1 MMDELRARKLWSYA
15 NGTAEA
21 PEMDTK
27 ADDQVKATK
36 EYKKEL
42 REHGEN
48 DDAAAAL
55 IRKHISA
62 AQLHHVAQL
71 TTANSTWTKI
81 CEAHEKQGI
90 NHALQWLNSIVGTA
104 LQEGGK
110 VQPHINSIREAHDR
124 MVACDVDMKFG
135 DAVLAGILMKSFPPS
150 YAPIKMNLST
160 LGKGD
165 FTFAAVSHAMLNE
178 EARRVNDPSP
188 GNVGN
193 DHSAMFANRQQQQSG
208 TTSCNWCGL
217 DRHVEQDCYS
227 KRDGVPQRTPA
238 EKQAAR
244 KQQRRNNARKGPRKS
259 SPTNEANLAEQAE
272 QQQQNLYHV
281 LACPDE
287 ETAAAE
293 PSAYRSEATVTATPS
308 STMDRPV
315 GQSVSLHSKVPPVK
329 STDGIDW
336 YVDSGASFHY
346 CRHREWFT
354 TFEPITGQVVALGDG
369 RRVPLTGRGTISVN
383 VPISDGAHTYG
394 TFQNVQYVPDLTA
407 NLLSVAALTACG
419 LTVNFHDKECAI
431 RNQHGKVIGLATK
444 AANKLFHLRV
454 VKGPATAL
462 KATGKALAASQ
473 PRHDS
478 LQLWHHRLG
487 HVNYATVRQLFA
499 EQMAA
504 DVASLS
510 ATHPIMPPAPGDPAP
525 HCDACQ
531 LGKAHRLPFPH
542 QSLTRGSAPLQLL
555 HMDLC
560 GPFRIPSSGGALY
573 FMVIIDDYSRYI
585 WLRLLKKKDEAT
597 QHIKDFKAWAETLHS
612 GAGLRIKQVRFDG
625 GGEFMSGE
633 LRSYLTSAG
642 ISIQVTVPDTPSQNG
657 VAERANRTLVEC
669 MRSMMYAWP
678 TPMPA
683 QFWAEAV
690 RTAAYLRNR
699 CRTRAVEGK
708 TPYEAWFGSKP
719 TFGNL
724 RVYGCLAY
732 AHTPIAQRTQQGKL
746 GKLEPKA
753 TRCVFIGYAEQHK
766 AYRLW
771 DTTTHKVIISRDV
784 RFIEDQ
790 PGLTAEYIA
799 SNTDLQS
806 GVIAALPNTWDILP
820 AIPMPPESKVDAAAA
835 AARGDHGNSAA
846 AAAAAALPPL
856 NNDLPPLIPAPP
868 GVHIQP
874 AAPSPVVPPA
884 VDVRPTDS
892 TPAPPLSSPA
902 SPVRLPRELRIL
914 QDSLP
919 AGVKDHAPSTVQT
932 PRLGLR
938 VAAITEPEADPTT
951 VKQALSRPD
960 ADQWRAA
967 MKAEM
972 DSLNTA
978 GTYTIVPL
986 PSGRHPIGSKWV
998 FRTKRGADGQIIK
1011 HKARLVAQGFSQQ
1024 FGIDYVETFAPV
1036 ARYSSIR
1043 AILALVAH
1051 HDWELHQMDVRSA
1064 YLNGD
1069 LKEEIY
1075 MRQPE
1080 GFVSPGQESLVCRLQ
1095 KSLYGLKQAGR
1106 TWNQRIDTE
1115 LKAKSFIPIVADP
1128 CVYVYRRGS
1137 TIVIISLYVDDL
1149 LLCSDSLAQL
1159 ERVKA
1164 ELSASFQMEDLGEAH
1179 FVLGIEITRDR
1190 KARTLTISQ
1199 SAYVT
1204 DVIKRFDMADCHP
1217 TSTPMDPG
1225 AHLLKAADSDVL
1237 DAVGVKQYQSAV
1249 GALMYA
1255 AQGTRPDI
1263 AYAMTVLSQFN
1274 SAPSAEHWKAVK
1286 RVMRYLRGTTH
1297 YGITYRGL
1305 DSSMEEPTLHGYCD
1319 SNYAEDLNDRKSVT
1333 GYAFL
1338 LSGAAVS
1345 WQAKKQPSV
1354 ATSTTEAEYMAA
1366 SEAAKEAIWWRSFM
1380 VSLGYDVT
1388 AATRIQ
1394 SDNQSSIKL
1403 SKNPEHHKRSKHID
1417 VRHHFI
1423 REKVNE
1429 GTIDLMY
1436 VNTSEMAADILTKP
1450 LVKVKHDAGVTLLGM
1465 HTLPAPSSSTSV
1477 HAA

>member
-1 MMDELRARKLWSYA
+1 
-15 NGTAEA
+15 
-21 PEMDTK
+21 
-27 ADDQVKATK
+27 
-36 EYKKEL
+36 
-42 REHGEN
+42 
-48 DDAAAAL
+48 
-55 IRKHISA
+55 
-62 AQLHHVAQL
+62 
-71 TTANSTWTKI
+71 
-81 CEAHEKQGI
+81 
-90 NHALQWLNSIVGTA
+90 
-104 LQEGGK
+104 
-110 VQPHINSIREAHDR
+110 
-124 MVACDVDMKFG
+124 
-135 DAVLAGILMKSFPPS
+135 
-150 YAPIKMNLST
+150 
-160 LGKGD
+160 
-165 FTFAAVSHAMLNE
+165 
-178 EARRVNDPSP
+178 
-188 GNVGN
+188 
-193 DHSAMFANRQQQQSG
+193 
-208 TTSCNWCGL
+208 
-217 DRHVEQDCYS
+217 
-227 KRDGVPQRTPA
+227 
-238 EKQAAR
+238 
-244 KQQRRNNARKGPRKS
+244 
-259 SPTNEANLAEQAE
+259 
-272 QQQQNLYHV
+272 
-281 LACPDE
+281 
-287 ETAAAE
+287 
-293 PSAYRSEATVTATPS
+293 
-308 STMDRPV
+308 
-315 GQSVSLHSKVPPVK
+315 
-329 STDGIDW
+329 
-336 YVDSGASFHY
+336 
-346 CRHREWFT
+346 
-354 TFEPITGQVVALGDG
+354 
-369 RRVPLTGRGTISVN
+369 
-383 VPISDGAHTYG
+383 
-394 TFQNVQYVPDLTA
+394 VQYVPDLTA
-407 NLLSVAALTACG
+407 NLLSVAALTALG
-419 LTVNFHDKECAI
+419 LTVNFHDKECVI
-431 RNQHGKVIGLATK
+431 RNQHGKIIGLARR

-454 VKGPATAL
+454 IKPKGPNTAP

-473 PRHDS
+473 PLHES
-478 LQLWHHRLG
+478 LQLWHRRLG
-487 HVNYATVRQLFA
+487 HVNYATVHQLFA

-504 DVASLS
+504 DAASLS
-510 ATHPIMPPAPGDPAP
+510 ATHPIMPPASGDSTP

-531 LGKAHRLPFPH
+531 LGKAHRLPFPQ
-542 QSLTRGSAPLQLL
+542 QSFSRSTAPLQLL

-585 WLRLLKKKDEAT
+585 WLRLLKKKDEAS

-633 LRSYLTSAG
+633 LRSYFASAG
-642 ISIQVTVPDTPSQNG
+642 ISVQVTVPDTPSQNG

-678 TPMPA
+678 VPMPA
-683 QFWAEAV
+683 VFWAEAV

-699 CRTRAVEGK
+699 CMTRAVEGR

-724 RVYGCLAY
+724 RVHGCLAY
-732 AHTPIAQRTQQGKL
+732 VHTPITQRTQQGKL

-753 TRCVFIGYAEQHK
+753 SRCVFIGYAEQQK

-771 DTTTHKVIISRDV
+771 DTTTHKVITSRDV
-784 RFIEDQ
+784 RFVEDQ

-799 SNTDLQS
+799 SNSDLQS
-806 GVIAALPNTWDILP
+806 GTLALPTTWNILP
-820 AIPMPPESKVDAAAA
+820 AIPMPPEAKVDAAAA
-835 AARGDHGNSAA
+835 AARGDHGNAA
-846 AAAAAALPPL
+846 AAAVLPF
-856 NNDLPPLIPAPP
+856 NDNLPSLIPAPS
-868 GVHIQP
+868 GSLIQS
-874 AAPSPVVPPA
+874 AAPSPVTPTNSASSPPL
-884 VDVRPTDS
+884 PS
-892 TPAPPLSSPA
+892 PAP
-902 SPVRLPRELRIL
+902 PVRLPRELRIL

-919 AGVKDHAPSTVQT
+919 TGIKDHAPSTVQT
-932 PRLGLR
+932 PQLQLR
-938 VAAITEPEADPTT
+938 VAVIAETEADPTT
-951 VKQALSRPD
+951 VKQALSGPD

-998 FRTKRGADGQIIK
+998 FKTKRGADGQIIK

-1051 HDWELHQMDVRSA
+1051 HDWELHQMDVHSA
-1064 YLNGD
+1064 YLYGE

-1080 GFVSPGQESLVCRLQ
+1080 GFVSPGQESLVCHLQ

-1106 TWNQRIDTE
+1106 TWNQRIDFE
-1115 LKAKSFIPIVADP
+1115 LKAKGFTSIVADP
-1128 CVYVYRRGS
+1128 CVYAYRRGS

-1149 LLCSDSLAQL
+1149 LLCSDSLTQL
-1159 ERVKA
+1159 EQVKS
-1164 ELSASFQMEDLGEAH
+1164 ELSTSFQMEDLGEAH

-1199 SAYVT
+1199 GAYVT
-1204 DVIKRFDMADCHP
+1204 DVIKRFHMADCHP

-1225 AHLLKAADSDVL
+1225 AHLLKAADNDVL

-1286 RVMRYLRGTTH
+1286 RVMRYLRGTVH

-1319 SNYAEDLNDRKSVT
+1319 SNYAEDLNDRRSVT

-1423 REKVNE
+1423 REKVSE
-1429 GTIDLMY
+1429 GTIDLVY
-1436 VNTSEMAADILTKP
+1436 INTSEMAADILTKP
-1450 LVKVKHDAGVTLLGM
+1450 LVKVKHDDGVTLLGM
-1465 HTLPAPSSSTSV
+1465 HTFLAPSSSTSV
-1477 HAA
+1477 DAA